1 MPGVL
6 FYNPLAVAALAEH
19 TKVAADELATLSTTD
34 SLCDDAVSVAHTIA
48 GDLEQTLG
56 STLHALLTN
65 QSMSQWNS
73 IFGPSIDDFIAQ
85 LTTHATDSSGRFFL
99 DEGEFTLATS
109 ISTTSPSGSWH
120 DAVYGVSCVAFP
132 GGTYAGGG
140 FITDHLGASYPIV
153 VPRIETDEGD
163 VYTADLCPT
172 VGGEPS
178 VATLGG
184 TDPGWEVVGVATGV
198 ERFQAVPST
207 ADQLAGFFA
216 GSTGLVVPRPPNSA
230 LVYIEPGLDGGP
242 PHLTGAPVIA
252 ATGVAPP
259 AAGAPDPA
267 DSSPPAI
274 AEGAAALIITTAQ
287 GAVMAAAMD
296 NQTHRA
302 YQVIFEENADGR
314 RRARIQTFTLA
325 ADGDGDG
332 DVSII
337 PEHVYLD
344 GDGTLTSQTIS
355 YGSPYGTAG
364 DSIVATDDVAGF
376 ALSGRAPIEYA
387 VPDATFP

>member
-1 MPGVL
+1 
-6 FYNPLAVAALAEH
+6 
-19 TKVAADELATLSTTD
+19 
-34 SLCDDAVSVAHTIA
+34 
-48 GDLEQTLG
+48 
-56 STLHALLTN
+56 
-65 QSMSQWNS
+65 
-73 IFGPSIDDFIAQ
+73 
-85 LTTHATDSSGRFFL
+85 
-99 DEGEFTLATS
+99 
-109 ISTTSPSGSWH
+109 
-120 DAVYGVSCVAFP
+120 
-132 GGTYAGGG
+132 
-140 FITDHLGASYPIV
+140 
-153 VPRIETDEGD
+153 PRIETDEGD

-184 TDPGWEVVGVATGV
+184 TDPGWEVVGVATGA

-230 LVYIEPGLDGGP
+230 LVHIEPGLDGGP
-242 PHLTGAPVIA
+242 PHLAGAPVIA

-325 ADGDGDG
+325 ADGDGD
-332 DVSII
+332 VSII
-337 PEHVYLD
+337 PEHVFLD
-344 GDGTLTSQTIS
+344 SDGTLTSQTIS

-364 DSIVATDDVAGF
+364 DAIVATDDVAGF